1 MERKNYFFYL
11 LFILVSLACSCKND
25 KTVKMATISD
35 DCLLSVEKGIIEKY
49 PGLEPADIRTRL
61 KQVIRFWTPADGS
74 EEDFTL
80 FCTENYLSTEDTRD
94 LAFEKISKNI
104 EILYGY
110 FHRINVG
117 LKEPLHLDLGPLTPV
132 DNLFGSYDASGH
144 LKEDFFN
151 NKIAFYLLLNYP
163 FHTLAEKTAL
173 GKNWTRKQWAM
184 ARLAEFIHSRVPAE
198 LVLKYAEVN
207 TKADSYISDYNI
219 FMGNLVDERRV
230 NKFPRDLKLITHW
243 GLRDELKAN
252 YNQPD
257 AINKQ
262 KMIFAVMNHII
273 LQDLPKNVINSDK
286 YTWDPIHNKLFDK
299 DREIKFE
306 PEPDTRYE
314 HLLANFKVLHA
325 MDDYNPF
332 FPTYIRNKFENEM
345 EISLE
350 DVEKLFI
357 ELVSS
362 KEVKQVAACIE
373 TRLGRKLEPFDI
385 WYDGFK
391 ARNTINISEID
402 PIVQK
407 KYPTNREFEKDIPN
421 ILEKLG
427 FERNK
432 AEYIASKIQVDAS
445 RGAGHAWGAVM
456 KGDRAKLRTRVGSNG
471 MDYKGFN
478 IAMHE
483 LGHCVEQTLTLYDI
497 DYYML
502 NGVPNTGF
510 TEALAFIFQKRDLDV
525 LGIKDTNTL
534 KYDLLA
540 LDIFWSNYE
549 IMGVSLVDIGV
560 WKWLYSHPDADKTE
574 LKQAVITIAREV
586 WNKYFADV
594 FGVKD
599 QPILAIYSHMIDYPL
614 YLSAY
619 PIGHLIDFQIEKYV
633 EGKNFGD
640 EVMRIYSKGRITPQ
654 EWMKEAVGQDLSVKP
669 LLESVD
675 KALLNTQYLVL
686 STKY

>member
-74 EEDFTL
+74 EEDFKL
-80 FCTENYLSTEDTRD
+80 FCIENYLSTEDTRD

-117 LKEPLHLDLGPLTPV
+117 LKEPLHLDLGPLTAV

-144 LKEDFFN
+144 LMEDFFN

-325 MDDYNPF
+325 MDAYNPF

-357 ELVSS
+357 DLVSS
-362 KEVKQVAACIE
+362 KEVKQVAACIA

-391 ARNTINISEID
+391 ARNTVNISEID
-402 PIVQK
+402 SIVQK

-525 LGIKDTNTL
+525 LGIKNTNTL

-619 PIGHLIDFQIEKYV
+619 PIGHLIDFQIEKYM
-633 EGKNFGD
+633 EGKNFGN

-675 KALLNTQYLVL
+675 KAML
-686 STKY
+686 KMK